1 MFNVKYRFT
10 HLQLF
15 DAKFLFQIAYLFKQ
29 NRMAVYGRASL
40 VLSPGK
46 MMTCYLR
53 GRNKFL
59 RDRTLCTSILKCG
72 FTTEGVKLTRL
83 LLFEVP
89 GVPQL

>member
-15 DAKFLFQIAYLFKQ
+15 DVKFLFQITYLFKQ
-29 NRMAVYGRASL
+29 NRMAVYGQASL
-40 VLSPGK
+40 VSSPGK
-46 MMTCYLR
+46 MITCYLR

-59 RDRTLCTSILKCG
+59 RYRNLCTSILKCE

-83 LLFEVP
+83 LLFEVSR
-89 GVPQL
+89 VPQL